1 MEPSFIDNLV
11 ERVPKRKHLAKQQD
25 AKEIKSQI
33 DNRFY

>member
-25 AKEIKSQI
+25 TKEIKGQI